1 MICRS
6 MKAGRR
12 DSGRI
17 NLLLHLAKERCESVQ
32 KGKSD
37 MQLTI
42 VDVFAERPLA
52 GNQLA
57 VVRQCAGLSDAA
69 MQDIAREM
77 NFSETTFVTREG
89 DGEADV
95 RIFTPEWELPF
106 AGHPTVGT
114 AWVLS
119 GGTGN
124 IVLHLE
130 AGSVPVVFEEGVG
143 WMTPPPV
150 RLGETFD
157 PAKSAQ
163 LIGLPVEALDDE
175 FPIRFAEVGPR
186 FILIGVRDLEALKA
200 ARLNGDLH
208 QRYLDEG
215 LGVQCVFVFTDD
227 AYAPD
232 ADYASRMFFNTGGVR
247 EDPATGSANTAFAA
261 YLHDLKQT
269 EFNAVVDQGVEMKR
283 PSRLY
288 LQVGATPK
296 VGGKTQLV
304 AEGAFSGGLF

>member
-1 MICRS
+1 M
-6 MKAGRR
+6 
-12 DSGRI
+12 D
-17 NLLLHLAKERCESVQ
+17 
-32 KGKSD
+32 
-37 MQLTI
+37 LTI
-42 VDVFAERPLA
+42 VDVFAEQPLA

-57 VVRQCAGLSDAA
+57 VVRDCANLSDAA

-119 GGTGN
+119 GGEGN
-124 IVLHLE
+124 FLLNLK
-130 AGSVPVVFEEGVG
+130 AGNVPVAFEDGVG

-150 RLGETFD
+150 LLGENFG
-157 PAKSAQ
+157 PAKSAE
-163 LIGLPVEALDDE
+163 LINLPMDALDLD

-186 FILIGVRDLEALKA
+186 FILIGVKDLEALKA
-200 ARLNGDLH
+200 ARLDGDL
-208 QRYLDEG
+208 QQAYLDEG
-215 LGVQCVFVFTDD
+215 LSVQCVFVFTTDT
-227 AYAPD
+227 YGPD
-232 ADYASRMFFNTGGVR
+232 ADYASRMFFNSGGVR

-261 YLHDLKQT
+261 YLYDLKRS
-269 EFNAVVDQGVEMKR
+269 EFSAVMDQGVEMKR

-288 LQVGATPK
+288 LRVGPTPQ

-304 AEGAFSGGLF
+304 STGTFAASLF